1 MKKKKALMIVLAVLA
16 LGLAGL
22 MLSGCDGD
30 KELAAPTGLEITNDV
45 LTWKAVEGADGY
57 TVEINGEEYKTKNNS
72 LDLFEITNKYGTYEI
87 RVAADSVTEGVLSS
101 DWSEQTS
108 LTLTMPDW
116 LQVYQTADERGFELC
131 VVDKTKAQ
139 GKLIVPSFINGK
151 AVVGI
156 RANGFYE
163 CTGLTGLILPDTVE
177 YIDVNA
183 FLGCKELTRVRWSAG
198 LRKIN
203 TGAFDYTGLETLVL
217 PEGVTFLGAN
227 AFGHAKLKS
236 VSLPST
242 VAKMTESNEKS
253 DANPFA
259 FCENLE
265 EIYVAEGNKAYKSD
279 GNCVMRREDNTL
291 VAGCKASKIPSY
303 TEHIGRFAFQGA
315 ALESVA
321 LPEGVTSIEDYAF
334 AHNDRLKEITLPQSL
349 TSIGKAVFFWC
360 TALGKIAIP
369 DGVTSVGDNA
379 FSTCVS
385 LKELA
390 LGAELLSAGCGLTE
404 FCVAL
409 EKITVSEN
417 NESFSGEGNCLT
429 RKADNTVIAGCASS
443 KIPAGTEQIG
453 EYAFCGQTQL
463 GAIDFPDGLKN
474 IGHYAFSCTGLKE
487 LKLPRGLQRI
497 GVSAFANCIELEY
510 VQIPDSVT
518 DVGSKAFVCEQEIGI
533 HYYVCTSMTA
543 VITDSL
549 TELKEETFISSCTIY
564 TSHTAMPDGWKN
576 ALLVDGFRQ
585 APKVVWGCELAL
597 DDDGLPYVVSA
608 PLNLHEVTAHYL
620 ATSITGYAPERNG
633 WVFKGWA
640 TEPQGEAEFVPQKTE
655 LGFNLIEWPERL
667 DFRLKLETAGLDVRV
682 LLYLYHKRYE
692 KQKNSIGQEQ
702 LEQLYESGTER
713 LYAVWEK
720 I

>member
-1 MKKKKALMIVLAVLA
+1 MKKKKALMIVLAVLL

-22 MLSGCDGD
+22 VLSGCDGD
-30 KELAAPTGLEITNDV
+30 KELAVPTGLEITNDV

-57 TVEINGEEYKTKNNS
+57 TVEINGEEYKTQNNS

-156 RANGFYE
+156 KANGFYE
-163 CTGLTGLILPDTVE
+163 CAGLTGLILPDTVE

-183 FLGCKELTRVRWSAG
+183 FEGCEKLTRVRWSAG

-203 TGAFDYTGLETLVL
+203 SGAFDRTGLETLVL
-217 PEGVTFLGAN
+217 PEGVTFLGGN

-242 VAKMTESNEKS
+242 VAKMTATNEKS

-291 VAGCKASKIPSY
+291 VVGCKASKIPSY

-349 TSIGKAVFFWC
+349 TSIGKYAFLWC
-360 TALGKIAIP
+360 AALESIALP
-369 DGVTSVGDNA
+369 DGVTSVGNNA
-379 FSTCVS
+379 FSTCIS

-390 LGAELLSAGCGLTE
+390 LGAELLNAGCGLTE

-417 NESFSGEGNCLT
+417 NESFSDEGNCLT

-518 DVGSKAFVCEQEIGI
+518 DDGSKAFVCEQEIGI
-533 HYYVCTSMTA
+533 YYDCTSMTA

-549 TELKEETFISSCTIY
+549 TELKEETFISLCTIY

-597 DDDGLPYVVSA
+597 DEDGLPYVVSA

-655 LGFNLIEWPERL
+655 LEFNPVLPERL
-667 DFRLKLETAGLDVRV
+667 DFRLSTAMLDVRV
-682 LLYLYHKRYE
+682 LLYFYHKTYE
-692 KQKNSIGQEQ
+692 KQINSIGQEQ
-702 LEQLYESGTER
+702 REQLYESGTER

>member
-1 MKKKKALMIVLAVLA
+1 MKKKKALMIVLAVLL

-22 MLSGCDGD
+22 VLSGCDGD

-45 LTWKAVEGADGY
+45 LGWKAVEGADGY
-57 TVEINGEEYKTKNNS
+57 TVEINGEEYKTQNNS

-139 GKLIVPSFINGK
+139 GKLIVPSFFDGK

-163 CTGLTGLILPDTVE
+163 CTGVTGLILPDTVE

-183 FLGCKELTRVRWSAG
+183 FEGCEKLTRVRWSAG

-203 TGAFDYTGLETLVL
+203 SAAFDCTGLETLVL
-217 PEGVTFLGAN
+217 PEGVTFLGGN

-242 VAKMTESNEKS
+242 VAKMTATNEKS

-291 VAGCKASKIPSY
+291 VVGCKASKIPSY

-349 TSIGKAVFFWC
+349 TSIGKYAFLWC
-360 TALGKIAIP
+360 AALESIALP
-369 DGVTSVGDNA
+369 DGVTSVGNNA

-385 LKELA
+385 LKELS

-429 RKADNTVIAGCASS
+429 RKADNTVIAGCVSS

-463 GAIDFPDGLKN
+463 GAIDFPDGLKK

-533 HYYVCTSMTA
+533 YYDCTSMTA

-549 TELKEETFISSCTIY
+549 TELKEETFISLCTIY

-655 LGFNLIEWPERL
+655 LEFKPVLPERL
-667 DFRLKLETAGLDVRV
+667 DFRLATIYILDVRV
-682 LLYLYHKRYE
+682 LLYFYDKTYE
-692 KQKNSIGQEQ
+692 KQINSIGQEQ
-702 LEQLYESGTER
+702 LEQLYESGAER

>member
-1 MKKKKALMIVLAVLA
+1 MKKKKALVIVLAVLL

-22 MLSGCDGD
+22 VLSGCDGD
-30 KELAAPTGLEITNDV
+30 RELAAPTGLEITNDV

-57 TVEINGEEYKTKNNS
+57 TVEVNGEEYKTQNNS
-72 LDLFEITNKYGTYEI
+72 LDLFEITNKYGAYEI

-116 LQVYQTADERGFELC
+116 LQVYQTADEKGFELC

-139 GKLIVPSFINGK
+139 GKLIVPSFIDGK

-156 RANGFYE
+156 KANGFYE
-163 CTGLTGLILPDTVE
+163 CAGLTGLILPDTVE

-183 FLGCKELTRVRWSAG
+183 FEGCEKLTRVRWSAG

-203 TGAFDYTGLETLVL
+203 TGAFDRTGLETLVL
-217 PEGVTFLGAN
+217 PEGVTFLGGN

-242 VAKMTESNEKS
+242 VAKMTATNEKS

-349 TSIGKAVFFWC
+349 TSIGNDAFLWC
-360 TALGKIAIP
+360 AALESIALP
-369 DGVTSVGDNA
+369 DGVTSVGDKA

-385 LKELA
+385 LKELS
-390 LGAELLSAGCGLTE
+390 LGAELLNAGCGLTE

-417 NESFSGEGNCLT
+417 NESFSDEGNCLT

-533 HYYVCTSMTA
+533 YYDCTSMTA

-549 TELKEETFISSCTIY
+549 TELKEETFISLCTIY

-597 DDDGLPYVVSA
+597 DEDGLPYVVSA

-655 LGFNLIEWPERL
+655 LEFNPVLPERL
-667 DFRLKLETAGLDVRV
+667 DFRLSTAMLDVRV
-682 LLYLYHKRYE
+682 LLYFYHKTYE
-692 KQKNSIGQEQ
+692 KQINSIGQEQ
-702 LEQLYESGTER
+702 REQLYESGTER

>member
-1 MKKKKALMIVLAVLA
+1 MKKKKALMIVLAVLL

-22 MLSGCDGD
+22 VLSGCDGD

-57 TVEINGEEYKTKNNS
+57 TVEINGEEYKTQNNS

-303 TEHIGRFAFQGA
+303 TEHIGRSAFQGA

-334 AHNDRLKEITLPQSL
+334 ARNDRLKEITLPQSL
-349 TSIGKAVFFWC
+349 TSIGKYAFLWC
-360 TALGKIAIP
+360 AALESIALP

-429 RKADNTVIAGCASS
+429 RKADSTVIAGCALS

-463 GAIDFPDGLKN
+463 GAIDFPDGLKK

-533 HYYVCTSMTA
+533 YYDCTSMTA

-549 TELKEETFISSCTIY
+549 TELKEETFISLCTIY

-597 DDDGLPYVVSA
+597 DEDGLPYVVSA

-655 LGFNLIEWPERL
+655 LEFNPVLPERL
-667 DFRLKLETAGLDVRV
+667 DFRLSTAMLDVRV
-682 LLYLYHKRYE
+682 LLYFYHKTYE
-692 KQKNSIGQEQ
+692 KQINSIGQEQ
-702 LEQLYESGTER
+702 REQLYESGTER

>member
-1 MKKKKALMIVLAVLA
+1 MKKKKALMIVLAVLL

-22 MLSGCDGD
+22 VLSGCDGD
-30 KELAAPTGLEITNDV
+30 RELAAPTGLEITNDV
-45 LTWKAVEGADGY
+45 LTWEAIEGADGY
-57 TVEINGEEYKTKNNS
+57 TVEINGEEYQASTNS

-87 RVAADSVTEGVLSS
+87 RVAANSVTEGVLSS

-108 LTLTMPDW
+108 LNLTMPDW
-116 LQVYQTADERGFELC
+116 LQVYQTADEKGFELC

-156 RANGFYE
+156 KANGFYE
-163 CTGLTGLILPDTVE
+163 CAGLTGLILPDTVE

-183 FLGCKELTRVRWSAG
+183 FFGCEELTRVRWSAG

-203 TGAFDYTGLETLVL
+203 SGAFDRTGLETLVL
-217 PEGVTFLGAN
+217 PEGVTFLGGN

-242 VAKMTESNEKS
+242 VAKMTATNEKS

-291 VAGCKASKIPSY
+291 VVGCKASKIPSY

-360 TALGKIAIP
+360 AALGKIAIP

-417 NESFSGEGNCLT
+417 NESFSDEGNCLT

-533 HYYVCTSMTA
+533 YYDCTSMTA

-549 TELKEETFISSCTIY
+549 TELKEETFISLCTIY

-597 DDDGLPYVVSA
+597 DEDGLPYVVSA

-655 LGFNLIEWPERL
+655 LEFNPVLPERL
-667 DFRLKLETAGLDVRV
+667 DFRLSTAMLDVRV
-682 LLYLYHKRYE
+682 LLYFYHKTYE
-692 KQKNSIGQEQ
+692 KQINSIGQEQ
-702 LEQLYESGTER
+702 REQLYESGTER

>member
-163 CTGLTGLILPDTVE
+163 CTGVTGLILPDTVE

-183 FLGCKELTRVRWSAG
+183 FEGCEKLTRVRWSAG

-203 TGAFDYTGLETLVL
+203 TGAFDRTGLETLVL

-242 VAKMTESNEKS
+242 VAKMTATNEKS

-265 EIYVAEGNKAYKSD
+265 EIYVAEGNKVYKSE

-291 VAGCKASKIPSY
+291 VVGCKASKIPSY
-303 TEHIGRFAFQGA
+303 TEHIGRSAFQGA

-349 TSIGKAVFFWC
+349 TSIGKTVFFWC
-360 TALGKIAIP
+360 AALESIALP
-369 DGVTSVGDNA
+369 DGVTSVGDKA
-379 FSTCVS
+379 FSTCIS

-390 LGAELLSAGCGLTE
+390 LGAELLNAGCGLTE

-417 NESFSGEGNCLT
+417 NEFFSDEGNCLT
-429 RKADNTVIAGCASS
+429 RKADSTVIAGCASS

-463 GAIDFPDGLKN
+463 GAIDFPDGLKK
-474 IGHYAFSCTGLKE
+474 IGNYAFSCTGLKE

-497 GVSAFANCIELEY
+497 GSHAFGNCIELEY

-518 DVGSKAFVCEQEIGI
+518 DVGTNAFVCEQEIGI

-655 LGFNLIEWPERL
+655 LEFKPVLPERL
-667 DFRLKLETAGLDVRV
+667 DFRLATAKLDVRV
-682 LLYLYHKRYE
+682 LLYFYDKTYE
-692 KQKNSIGQEQ
+692 KQINSIGQEQ
-702 LEQLYESGTER
+702 REQLYESGTER

>member
-1 MKKKKALMIVLAVLA
+1 MKKKKALMIVLAVLL

-22 MLSGCDGD
+22 VLSGCDGD

-57 TVEINGEEYKTKNNS
+57 TVEINGEEYKTQNNS

-163 CTGLTGLILPDTVE
+163 CTGVTGLILPDTVE

-183 FLGCKELTRVRWSAG
+183 FEGCEKLTRVRWSAG

-203 TGAFDYTGLETLVL
+203 TGAFDRTGLETLVL

-242 VAKMTESNEKS
+242 VAKMTATNEKS

-360 TALGKIAIP
+360 AALGKIAIP

-417 NESFSGEGNCLT
+417 NESFSDEGNCLT

-497 GVSAFANCIELEY
+497 GSHAFGNCIELEY

-533 HYYVCTSMTA
+533 YYDCTSMTA

-549 TELKEETFISSCTIY
+549 TELKEETFISLCTIY

-597 DDDGLPYVVSA
+597 DEDGLPYVVSA

-655 LGFNLIEWPERL
+655 LEFNPVLPERL
-667 DFRLKLETAGLDVRV
+667 DFRLSTAMLDVRV
-682 LLYLYHKRYE
+682 LLYFYHKTYE
-692 KQKNSIGQEQ
+692 KQINSIGQEQ
-702 LEQLYESGTER
+702 REQLYESGTER

>member
-1 MKKKKALMIVLAVLA
+1 MKKKKALMIVLAVLL

-22 MLSGCDGD
+22 VLSGCDGD

-57 TVEINGEEYKTKNNS
+57 TVEINGEEYKTQNNS

-116 LQVYQTADERGFELC
+116 LQVYQTADEKGFELC

-139 GKLIVPSFINGK
+139 GKLIVPSFIDGK

-156 RANGFYE
+156 KANGFYE
-163 CTGLTGLILPDTVE
+163 CAGLTGLILPDTVE

-183 FLGCKELTRVRWSAG
+183 FEGCEKLTRVRWSAG

-203 TGAFDYTGLETLVL
+203 SGAFDCTGLETLVL
-217 PEGVTFLGAN
+217 PEGVTFLGGN

-242 VAKMTESNEKS
+242 VAKMTATNEKS

-349 TSIGKAVFFWC
+349 TSIGNDAFLWC
-360 TALGKIAIP
+360 AALESIALP
-369 DGVTSVGDNA
+369 DGVTSVGNNA
-379 FSTCVS
+379 FSTCIS

-390 LGAELLSAGCGLTE
+390 LGAELLNAGCGLTE

-417 NESFSGEGNCLT
+417 NESFSDEGNCLT

-533 HYYVCTSMTA
+533 YYDCTSMTA

-549 TELKEETFISSCTIY
+549 TELKEETFISLCTIY

-597 DDDGLPYVVSA
+597 DEDGLPYVVSA

-655 LGFNLIEWPERL
+655 LEFNPVLPERL
-667 DFRLKLETAGLDVRV
+667 DFRLATISILDVRV
-682 LLYLYHKRYE
+682 LLYFYDKTYE
-692 KQKNSIGQEQ
+692 KQINSIGQEQ
-702 LEQLYESGTER
+702 REQLYESGTER

>member
-22 MLSGCDGD
+22 MLSGCERDR
-30 KELAAPTGLEITNDV
+30 ELAAPTGLEITNDV

-57 TVEINGEEYKTKNNS
+57 TVEINGEEYKTQNNS
-72 LDLFEITNKYGTYEI
+72 LDLFEITNKYGSYEI
-87 RVAADSVTEGVLSS
+87 RVAADSVTAGVLSS

-116 LQVYQTADERGFELC
+116 LQVYQTADEKGFELC

-183 FLGCKELTRVRWSAG
+183 FLGCEELTRVRWSAG

-203 TGAFDYTGLETLVL
+203 SGAFDCTGLETLVL
-217 PEGVTFLGAN
+217 PEGVTFLGGN

-242 VAKMTESNEKS
+242 VAKMTATNEKS

-291 VAGCKASKIPSY
+291 VAGCKKSKIPSY
-303 TEHIGRFAFQGA
+303 TEHIGRSAFQGA

-349 TSIGKAVFFWC
+349 TSIGKYAFLWC
-360 TALGKIAIP
+360 AALESIALP
-369 DGVTSVGDNA
+369 DGVTSVGNNA
-379 FSTCVS
+379 FSTCIS

-390 LGAELLSAGCGLTE
+390 LGAELLNAGCGLTE

-417 NESFSGEGNCLT
+417 NESFSDEGNCLT

-533 HYYVCTSMTA
+533 YYDCTSMTA

-549 TELKEETFISSCTIY
+549 TELKEETFISLCTIY

-597 DDDGLPYVVSA
+597 DEDGLPYVVSA

-655 LGFNLIEWPERL
+655 LEFNPVLPERL
-667 DFRLKLETAGLDVRV
+667 DFRLSTAMLDVRV
-682 LLYLYHKRYE
+682 LLYFYHKTYE
-692 KQKNSIGQEQ
+692 KQINSIGQEQ
-702 LEQLYESGTER
+702 REQLYESGTER

>member
-57 TVEINGEEYKTKNNS
+57 TVEINGEEYKTQNNS

-108 LTLTMPDW
+108 LTINFPDW
-116 LQVYQTADERGFELC
+116 FGFLPTDDGKGWE
-131 VVDKTKAQ
+131 VDYIDKTELQ

-151 AVVGI
+151 AVVGVN
-156 RANGFYE
+156 ANVFKD
-163 CTGLTGLILPDTVE
+163 CAGLTGLILPDTVE

-183 FLGCKELTRVRWSAG
+183 FEGCEKLTRVRWSAG

-203 TGAFDYTGLETLVL
+203 TGAFDRTGLETLVL

-242 VAKMTESNEKS
+242 VAKMTATNEKS

-265 EIYVAEGNKAYKSD
+265 EIYVAEGNKVYKSE

-291 VAGCKASKIPSY
+291 VVGCKASKIPSY
-303 TEHIGRFAFQGA
+303 TEHIGRSAFQGA

-321 LPEGVTSIEDYAF
+321 LPEGVTSIEDSAF

-349 TSIGKAVFFWC
+349 TSIGKTVFFWC
-360 TALGKIAIP
+360 AALESIALP
-369 DGVTSVGDNA
+369 DGVTSVGDKA
-379 FSTCVS
+379 FSTCIS

-390 LGAELLSAGCGLTE
+390 LGAELLNAGCGLTE

-417 NESFSGEGNCLT
+417 NEFFSDEGNCLT
-429 RKADNTVIAGCASS
+429 RKADSTVIAGCASS

-463 GAIDFPDGLKN
+463 GAIDFPDGLKK
-474 IGHYAFSCTGLKE
+474 IGNYAFSCTGLKE

-497 GVSAFANCIELEY
+497 GAYAFANCIELEY

-533 HYYVCTSMTA
+533 YYDCTSMTA

-549 TELKEETFISSCTIY
+549 TELKEETFISLCTIY

-608 PLNLHEVTAHYL
+608 PLNLHEVTDHYL

-640 TEPQGEAEFVPQKTE
+640 TEPQGDAEFVPQKTE
-655 LGFNLIEWPERL
+655 LEFKPVLPERL
-667 DFRLKLETAGLDVRV
+667 DFRLATALLDVRV
-682 LLYLYHKRYE
+682 LLYFYHKTYE
-692 KQKNSIGQEQ
+692 KQINSIGQEQ
-702 LEQLYESGTER
+702 REQLYESGTER
-713 LYAVWEK
+713 LYAVWGK

>member
-22 MLSGCDGD
+22 MLSGCERDR
-30 KELAAPTGLEITNDV
+30 ELAAPTGLEITNDV

-72 LDLFEITNKYGTYEI
+72 LDLFEITNKYGSYEI
-87 RVAADSVTEGVLSS
+87 RVAADSVTAGVLSS

-116 LQVYQTADERGFELC
+116 FGFLPTDDGKGWETAVIDAA
-131 VVDKTKAQ
+131 KAQ
-139 GKLIVPSFINGK
+139 GKLIIPSFFDGK
-151 AVVGI
+151 AVV
-156 RANGFYE
+156 RAKGFNN
-163 CTGLTGLILPDTVE
+163 CTGLTGVIFPDTVE

-183 FLGCKELTRVRWSAG
+183 FSGCEELTRVRWSAG

-203 TGAFDYTGLETLVL
+203 SAAFDRTGLETLVL

-242 VAKMTESNEKS
+242 VAKMTATNEKS

-291 VAGCKASKIPSY
+291 VVGCKASKIPSY

-349 TSIGKAVFFWC
+349 TSIGKYAFLWC
-360 TALGKIAIP
+360 AALESIALP
-369 DGVTSVGDNA
+369 DGVTSVGNNA
-379 FSTCVS
+379 FSTCIS

-390 LGAELLSAGCGLTE
+390 LGAELLNAGCGLTE

-417 NESFSGEGNCLT
+417 NESFSDEGNCLT

-474 IGHYAFSCTGLKE
+474 IGHYAFSCTG
-487 LKLPRGLQRI
+487 
-497 GVSAFANCIELEY
+497 VSAFANCIELEY

-533 HYYVCTSMTA
+533 YYDCTSMTA

-549 TELKEETFISSCTIY
+549 TELKEETFISLCTIY

-597 DDDGLPYVVSA
+597 DEDGLPYVVSA
-608 PLNLHEVTAHYL
+608 PLKLHEVTAHYL

-655 LGFNLIEWPERL
+655 LEFNPVLPERL
-667 DFRLKLETAGLDVRV
+667 DFRLSTAMLDVRV
-682 LLYLYHKRYE
+682 LLYFYHKTYE
-692 KQKNSIGQEQ
+692 KQINSIGQEQ
-702 LEQLYESGTER
+702 REQLYESGTER

>member
-22 MLSGCDGD
+22 MLSGCERDR
-30 KELAAPTGLEITNDV
+30 ELAAPTGLEITNDV

-57 TVEINGEEYKTKNNS
+57 TVEINGEEYKTQTNS
-72 LDLFEITNKYGTYEI
+72 LDLFEITNEYGTYEI

-156 RANGFYE
+156 KANGFYE
-163 CTGLTGLILPDTVE
+163 CAGLTGLILPDTVE

-183 FLGCKELTRVRWSAG
+183 FEGCEKLTRVRWSAG

-203 TGAFDYTGLETLVL
+203 SGAFDRTGLETLVL
-217 PEGVTFLGAN
+217 PEGVTFLGGN

-242 VAKMTESNEKS
+242 VAKMTATNEKS

-291 VAGCKASKIPSY
+291 VVGCKASKIPSY

-349 TSIGKAVFFWC
+349 TSIGKYAFLWC
-360 TALGKIAIP
+360 AALESIALP
-369 DGVTSVGDNA
+369 DGVTSVGNNA
-379 FSTCVS
+379 FSTCIS

-390 LGAELLSAGCGLTE
+390 LGAELLNAGCGLTE

-417 NESFSGEGNCLT
+417 NESFSDEGNCLT

-533 HYYVCTSMTA
+533 YYDCTSMTA

-549 TELKEETFISSCTIY
+549 TELKEETFISLCTIY

-597 DDDGLPYVVSA
+597 DEDGLPYVVSA

-655 LGFNLIEWPERL
+655 LEFNPVLPERL
-667 DFRLKLETAGLDVRV
+667 DFRLSTAMLDVRV
-682 LLYLYHKRYE
+682 LLYFYHKTYE
-692 KQKNSIGQEQ
+692 KQINSIGQEQ
-702 LEQLYESGTER
+702 REQLYESGTER

>member
-1 MKKKKALMIVLAVLA
+1 MKKKKALVIVLAVLL

-22 MLSGCDGD
+22 VLSGCDGD
-30 KELAAPTGLEITNDV
+30 RELAAPTGLEITNDV

-57 TVEINGEEYKTKNNS
+57 TVEVNGEEYKTQNNS

-116 LQVYQTADERGFELC
+116 LQVYQTADEKGFELC

-156 RANGFYE
+156 KANGFYE
-163 CTGLTGLILPDTVE
+163 CAGLTGLILPDTVE

-183 FLGCKELTRVRWSAG
+183 FEGCEKLTRVRWSAG

-203 TGAFDYTGLETLVL
+203 SGAFDRTGLETLVL

-242 VAKMTESNEKS
+242 VAKMTATNEKS

-291 VAGCKASKIPSY
+291 VVGCKASKIPSY

-349 TSIGKAVFFWC
+349 TSIGNDAFLWC
-360 TALGKIAIP
+360 AALESIALP
-369 DGVTSVGDNA
+369 DGVTSVGDKA

-385 LKELA
+385 LKELS
-390 LGAELLSAGCGLTE
+390 LGAELLNAGYGLTE

-463 GAIDFPDGLKN
+463 GAIDFPDGLKK

-497 GVSAFANCIELEY
+497 GVSAFANCIELEH

-533 HYYVCTSMTA
+533 YYDCTSMTA

-597 DDDGLPYVVSA
+597 DEDGLPYVVSA

-655 LGFNLIEWPERL
+655 LEFNPVLPERL
-667 DFRLKLETAGLDVRV
+667 DFRLATISILDVRV
-682 LLYLYHKRYE
+682 LLYFYDKTYE
-692 KQKNSIGQEQ
+692 KQINSIGQEQ
-702 LEQLYESGTER
+702 REQLYESGTER

>member
-1 MKKKKALMIVLAVLA
+1 MKKKKALVIVLAVLL

-22 MLSGCDGD
+22 VLSGCDGD
-30 KELAAPTGLEITNDV
+30 RELAAPTGLEITNDV

-57 TVEINGEEYKTKNNS
+57 TVEVNGEEYKTQNNS

-116 LQVYQTADERGFELC
+116 LQVYQTADEKGFELC

-139 GKLIVPSFINGK
+139 GKLIVPSFIDGK

-156 RANGFYE
+156 KANGFYE
-163 CTGLTGLILPDTVE
+163 CAGLTGLILPDTVE
-177 YIDVNA
+177 YIDANA
-183 FLGCKELTRVRWSAG
+183 FFGCEKLTRVRWSAG

-203 TGAFDYTGLETLVL
+203 SGAFDCTGLETLVL
-217 PEGVTFLGAN
+217 PEGVTFLGGN

-242 VAKMTESNEKS
+242 VAKMTATNEKS

-349 TSIGKAVFFWC
+349 TSIGKYAFLWC
-360 TALGKIAIP
+360 AALESIALP

-463 GAIDFPDGLKN
+463 GAIDFPDGLKK

-497 GVSAFANCIELEY
+497 GSHAFGNCIELEY

-518 DVGSKAFVCEQEIGI
+518 DVGTNAFVCEQEIGI

-655 LGFNLIEWPERL
+655 LEFNPVLPERL
-667 DFRLKLETAGLDVRV
+667 DFRLSTAMLDVRV
-682 LLYLYHKRYE
+682 LLYFYHKTYE
-692 KQKNSIGQEQ
+692 KQINSIGQEQ
-702 LEQLYESGTER
+702 REQLYESGTER

>member
-1 MKKKKALMIVLAVLA
+1 MKKKKALMIVLAVLL

-22 MLSGCDGD
+22 MLSGCERDR
-30 KELAAPTGLEITNDV
+30 ELAAPTGLEITNDV

-57 TVEINGEEYKTKNNS
+57 TVEINGEEYKTQNNS
-72 LDLFEITNKYGTYEI
+72 LDLFEITNKYGSYEI
-87 RVAADSVTEGVLSS
+87 RVAADSVTAGVLSS

-116 LQVYQTADERGFELC
+116 LQVYQTADEKGFELC

-183 FLGCKELTRVRWSAG
+183 FLGCEELTRVRWSAG

-203 TGAFDYTGLETLVL
+203 SGAFDCTGLETLVL
-217 PEGVTFLGAN
+217 PEGVTFLGGN

-242 VAKMTESNEKS
+242 VAKMTATNEKS

-303 TEHIGRFAFQGA
+303 TEHIGRSAFQGA

-334 AHNDRLKEITLPQSL
+334 ARNDRLKEITLPQSL

-533 HYYVCTSMTA
+533 YYDCTSMTA

-549 TELKEETFISSCTIY
+549 TELKEETFISLCTIY

-597 DDDGLPYVVSA
+597 DEDGLPYVVSA

-655 LGFNLIEWPERL
+655 LEFNPVLPERL
-667 DFRLKLETAGLDVRV
+667 DFRLSTAMLDVRV
-682 LLYLYHKRYE
+682 LLYFYDKTYE
-692 KQKNSIGQEQ
+692 KQINSIGQEQ
-702 LEQLYESGTER
+702 REQLYESGTER

>member
-1 MKKKKALMIVLAVLA
+1 MKKKKALMIVLAVLL

-22 MLSGCDGD
+22 MLSGCERDR
-30 KELAAPTGLEITNDV
+30 ELAAPTGLEITNDV

-57 TVEINGEEYKTKNNS
+57 TVEINGEEYQVSTNS
-72 LDLFEITNKYGTYEI
+72 LDLFEITNEYGTYEI

-108 LTLTMPDW
+108 LNLTMPDW

-156 RANGFYE
+156 KANGFYE
-163 CTGLTGLILPDTVE
+163 CAGVTGLILPDTVE
-177 YIDVNA
+177 YIDANA
-183 FLGCKELTRVRWSAG
+183 FFGCEELTRVRWSAG

-203 TGAFDYTGLETLVL
+203 SAAFDCTGLETLVL
-217 PEGVTFLGAN
+217 PEGVTFLGGN

-242 VAKMTESNEKS
+242 VAKMTATNEKS

-291 VAGCKASKIPSY
+291 VVGCKASKIPSY

-349 TSIGKAVFFWC
+349 TSIGKYAFLWC
-360 TALGKIAIP
+360 AALESIALP
-369 DGVTSVGDNA
+369 DGVTSVGNNA
-379 FSTCVS
+379 FSTCIS

-390 LGAELLSAGCGLTE
+390 LGAELLNAGCGLTE

-417 NESFSGEGNCLT
+417 NESFSDEGNCLT

-533 HYYVCTSMTA
+533 YYDCTSMTA

-549 TELKEETFISSCTIY
+549 TELKEETFTSSCTIY

-655 LGFNLIEWPERL
+655 LEFNPVLPERL
-667 DFRLKLETAGLDVRV
+667 DFRLSTARLDVRV
-682 LLYLYHKRYE
+682 LLYFYDKTYE
-692 KQKNSIGQEQ
+692 KQINSIGQEQ
-702 LEQLYESGTER
+702 LEQLYESGAER

>member
-45 LTWKAVEGADGY
+45 LGWKAIEGADGY
-57 TVEINGEEYKTKNNS
+57 TVEINGEEYKTQNNS

-303 TEHIGRFAFQGA
+303 TEHIGRSAFQGA

-334 AHNDRLKEITLPQSL
+334 ARNDRLKEITLPQSL

-533 HYYVCTSMTA
+533 YYDCTSMTA

-597 DDDGLPYVVSA
+597 DEDGLPYVVSA

-655 LGFNLIEWPERL
+655 LEFNPVLPERL
-667 DFRLKLETAGLDVRV
+667 DFRLSTAMLDVRV
-682 LLYLYHKRYE
+682 LLYFYDKTYE
-692 KQKNSIGQEQ
+692 KQINSIGQEQ
-702 LEQLYESGTER
+702 REQLYESGTER

>member
-1 MKKKKALMIVLAVLA
+1 MKKKKALVIVLAVLL

-45 LTWKAVEGADGY
+45 LGWKAIEGADGY
-57 TVEINGEEYKTKNNS
+57 TVEINGEEYKTQNNS

-163 CTGLTGLILPDTVE
+163 CTGVTGLILPDTVE

-183 FLGCKELTRVRWSAG
+183 FEGCEKLTRVRWSAG

-203 TGAFDYTGLETLVL
+203 TGAFDRTGLETLVL

-242 VAKMTESNEKS
+242 VAKMTATNEKS

-291 VAGCKASKIPSY
+291 VVGCKASKIPSY

-349 TSIGKAVFFWC
+349 TSIGKYAFLWC
-360 TALGKIAIP
+360 AALESIALP
-369 DGVTSVGDNA
+369 DGVTSVGNNA
-379 FSTCVS
+379 FSTCIS

-390 LGAELLSAGCGLTE
+390 LGAELLNAGCGLTE

-417 NESFSGEGNCLT
+417 NESFSDEGNCLT

-533 HYYVCTSMTA
+533 YYDCTSMTA

-549 TELKEETFISSCTIY
+549 TELKEETFISLCTIY

-597 DDDGLPYVVSA
+597 DEDGLPYVVSA

-655 LGFNLIEWPERL
+655 LEFNPVLPERL
-667 DFRLKLETAGLDVRV
+667 DFRLSTAMLDVRV
-682 LLYLYHKRYE
+682 LLYFYHKTYE
-692 KQKNSIGQEQ
+692 KQINSIGQEQ
-702 LEQLYESGTER
+702 REQLYESGTER

>member
-1 MKKKKALMIVLAVLA
+1 MKKKKALMIVLAVLL

-22 MLSGCDGD
+22 VLSGCDGD
-30 KELAAPTGLEITNDV
+30 RELAVPTGLEITNDV

-57 TVEINGEEYKTKNNS
+57 TVEINGEEYKTQNNS

-116 LQVYQTADERGFELC
+116 FGFLPTDDGKGWEA
-131 VVDKTKAQ
+131 VVIDATKAQ
-139 GKLIVPSFINGK
+139 GKVIIPAYAQDK
-151 AVVGI
+151 AVVEVSFKG
-156 RANGFYE
+156 
-163 CTGLTGLILPDTVE
+163 CTGLTGVIFPDTVE
-177 YIDVNA
+177 YISGFEN
-183 FLGCKELTRVRWSAG
+183 CQNLTRVRWSAG
-198 LRKIN
+198 LKKIKL
-203 TGAFDYTGLETLVL
+203 GAFDGTALETLVL
-217 PEGVTFLGAN
+217 PEGVEILEN
-227 AFGHAKLKS
+227 AFKNCTELKS

-242 VAKMTESNEKS
+242 LTKIGNSYGVPPFSGCHSLESI
-253 DANPFA
+253 
-259 FCENLE
+259 
-265 EIYVAEGNKAYKSD
+265 EIAEGNEVYASD

-291 VAGCKASKIPSY
+291 VVGCKASKIPSY

-349 TSIGKAVFFWC
+349 TSIGKYAFLWC
-360 TALGKIAIP
+360 AALESIALP
-369 DGVTSVGDNA
+369 DGVTSVGNNA
-379 FSTCVS
+379 FSTCIS

-390 LGAELLSAGCGLTE
+390 LGTELLNAGCGLTE

-417 NESFSGEGNCLT
+417 NESFSDEGNCLT

-533 HYYVCTSMTA
+533 YYDCTSMTA

-549 TELKEETFISSCTIY
+549 TELKEETFISLCTIY

-597 DDDGLPYVVSA
+597 DEDGLPYVVSA

-655 LGFNLIEWPERL
+655 LEFNPVLPERL
-667 DFRLKLETAGLDVRV
+667 DFRLSTAMLDVRV
-682 LLYLYHKRYE
+682 LLYFYHKTYE
-692 KQKNSIGQEQ
+692 KQINSIGQEQ
-702 LEQLYESGTER
+702 REQLYESGTER

>member
-22 MLSGCDGD
+22 MLSGCERDR
-30 KELAAPTGLEITNDV
+30 ELAAPTGLEITNDV

-57 TVEINGEEYKTKNNS
+57 TVEINGEEYKTQNNS
-72 LDLFEITNKYGTYEI
+72 LDLFEITNKYGAYEI

-108 LTLTMPDW
+108 LNLTMPDW
-116 LQVYQTADERGFELC
+116 LQVYQTADEKGFELC

-183 FLGCKELTRVRWSAG
+183 FLGCEELTRVRWSAG

-203 TGAFDYTGLETLVL
+203 SGAFDCTGLETLVL
-217 PEGVTFLGAN
+217 PEGVTFLGGN

-242 VAKMTESNEKS
+242 VAKMTATNEKS

-291 VAGCKASKIPSY
+291 VVGCKASKIPSY

-349 TSIGKAVFFWC
+349 TSIGKYAFLWC
-360 TALGKIAIP
+360 AALESIALP
-369 DGVTSVGDNA
+369 DGVTSVGNNA
-379 FSTCVS
+379 FSTCIS

-390 LGAELLSAGCGLTE
+390 LGAELLNAGCGLTE

-417 NESFSGEGNCLT
+417 NESFSDEGNCLT
-429 RKADNTVIAGCASS
+429 RKADNTVIAGCALS

-533 HYYVCTSMTA
+533 YYDCTSMTA

-549 TELKEETFISSCTIY
+549 TELKEETFISLCTIY

-597 DDDGLPYVVSA
+597 DEDGLPYVVSA

-655 LGFNLIEWPERL
+655 LEFNPVLPERL
-667 DFRLKLETAGLDVRV
+667 DFRLSTAMLDVRV
-682 LLYLYHKRYE
+682 LLYFYHKTYE
-692 KQKNSIGQEQ
+692 KQINSIGQEQ
-702 LEQLYESGTER
+702 REQLYESGTER

>member
-22 MLSGCDGD
+22 MLSGCERDR
-30 KELAAPTGLEITNDV
+30 ELAAPTGLEITNDV

-57 TVEINGEEYKTKNNS
+57 TVEINGEEYKTQNNS
-72 LDLFEITNKYGTYEI
+72 LDLFEITNKYGAYEI

-116 LQVYQTADERGFELC
+116 FGFLPTDDGKGWEA
-131 VVDKTKAQ
+131 VVIDATKAQ

-163 CTGLTGLILPDTVE
+163 CAGLTGLILPDTVE

-303 TEHIGRFAFQGA
+303 TEHIGRSAFQGA

-334 AHNDRLKEITLPQSL
+334 ARNDRLKEITLPQSL

-360 TALGKIAIP
+360 TALESIALP

-429 RKADNTVIAGCASS
+429 RKADSTVIAGCALS
-443 KIPAGTEQIG
+443 KIPAGTEEIG

-463 GAIDFPDGLKN
+463 GAIDFPDGLKK

-497 GVSAFANCIELEY
+497 GSHAFGNCIELEH

-518 DVGSKAFVCEQEIGI
+518 YIGTNAFACKQVGGSIGAI
-533 HYYVCTSMTA
+533 VLTA
-543 VITDSL
+543 VVPDSV
-549 TELKEETFISSCTIY
+549 TKFGIEFFNGTIY
-564 TSHTAMPDGWKN
+564 TSHTVMPVDWTGKLDGSTTI
-576 ALLVDGFRQ
+576 VF
-585 APKVVWGCELAL
+585 GCELAL
-597 DDDGLPYVVSA
+597 DEDGLPYVVSA
-608 PLNLHEVTAHYL
+608 PLDEIA
-620 ATSITGYAPERNG
+620 IGRCAPERNG

-640 TEPQGEAEFVPQKTE
+640 TEPQGEAELVPQKTE
-655 LGFNLIEWPERL
+655 LEFNPVLPERL
-667 DFRLKLETAGLDVRV
+667 DFRLATISIRDVRV
-682 LLYLYHKRYE
+682 LLYFYDKTYE
-692 KQKNSIGQEQ
+692 KQINSIGQEQ
-702 LEQLYESGTER
+702 LEQLYEAGAER